1 MATSGTTGVKAGPVF
16 RTMPRRIGGNLK
28 RTGTTLTIFLVQ
40 ALCAFFFVSDILS
53 SFFGFTQVPLSWE
66 VREYLEIA
74 AAFGLIIGLVLG
86 GLALRRAV
94 IERNAAQA
102 RMQRASGAFMDL
114 LAARLE
120 EWGLTPAEKDVA
132 LFAIKGLSTAD
143 IAVMRATSEG
153 TVKAQTNAIYRKAG
167 VTGRPQLLS
176 LFIDDLM
183 QDDNGGLRLPALPQP
198 VSNQSA
204 A

>member
-1 MATSGTTGVKAGPVF
+1 
-16 RTMPRRIGGNLK
+16 MPRPNPMRMGGRDLK
-28 RTGTTLTIFLVQ
+28 GTVTTLAIFLVQ

-53 SFFGFTQVPLSWE
+53 SFFGFTTVPLSWE

-74 AAFGLIIGLVLG
+74 AAFGLILGLVLG
-86 GLALRRAV
+86 GLALRQAV
-94 IERNAAQA
+94 VQRNAAQA

-114 LAARLE
+114 LAVRLD

-143 IAVMRATSEG
+143 IAVLRATSEG

-176 LFIDDLM
+176 LFIDDMM
-183 QDDNGGLRLPALPQP
+183 QDHGGGLRLPAASVRP
-198 VSNQSA
+198 VDQSA